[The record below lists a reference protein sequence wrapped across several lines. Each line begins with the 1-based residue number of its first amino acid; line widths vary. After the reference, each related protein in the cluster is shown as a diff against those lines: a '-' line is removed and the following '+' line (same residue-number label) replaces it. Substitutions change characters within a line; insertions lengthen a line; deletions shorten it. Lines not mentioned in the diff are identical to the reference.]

1 MKFHAIFS
9 VAALFGVAIF
19 YVVLELLP
27 GNATYQYLFLDSIAF
42 SSVASAF
49 SSSLLVQR
57 IGWWPVSGNDWRTG
71 ALRGAIVVSV
81 AHSLFGVYLIVWSEI
96 ESLFRDHIASFSLW
110 HTMYSMLVGSITS
123 LLGLPTTLITGC
135 LAGILAEKQL
145 HRSGG

>member
-1 MKFHAIFS
+1 MKSHAIFS

-57 IGWWPVSGNDWRTG
+57 TGWWPVAGNDWRTG

-81 AHSLFGVYLIVWSEI
+81 AHSLFGV
-96 ESLFRDHIASFSLW
+96 
-110 HTMYSMLVGSITS
+110 
-123 LLGLPTTLITGC
+123 
-135 LAGILAEKQL
+135 
-145 HRSGG
+145 

>member
-81 AHSLFGVYLIVWSEI
+81 AHSLFGV
-96 ESLFRDHIASFSLW
+96 
-110 HTMYSMLVGSITS
+110 
-123 LLGLPTTLITGC
+123 
-135 LAGILAEKQL
+135 
-145 HRSGG
+145 